1 MQTALQT
8 GFSSKGDIQRVLEI
22 LEQDPSQ
29 RDAHS
34 PQDGATPLMFAAM
47 TGRLDI
53 AELLV
58 MKGCDVNKQDLIS
71 GWTALMQAT
80 YHG

>member
-1 MQTALQT
+1 MIA
-8 GFSSKGDIQRVLEI
+8 GDLQRVKEI
-22 LEQDPSQ
+22 LEQDHAQ
-29 RDAHS
+29 KDAHS

-58 MKGCDVNKQDLIS
+58 TKGCDVNKQDLIS